1 MHNYVNEFIK
11 KHLFMVLNMVKNDN
25 MDIVKFQKEYCFKC
39 GSFTEEY
46 GNYNIKCMTCIKKR
60 LYLNKEKINMK
71 AVTIMSGGLDSTTLL
86 SHIIKQGIYDKIYV
100 LSFNY
105 GQKHSKELEYAKAS
119 VLELNNRVKNITH
132 KIIDIT
138 SIQDFISVGSLT
150 GIEDV
155 PHAMYDDESQKRTI
169 VPNRNMIMLSIAAG
183 YACKIGARHLYY
195 GAHKSDYAI
204 YPDCR
209 LEFIKALDTAIHLG
223 NINEGLELKAPFA
236 QRTKDEIVM
245 LGINMGTRLDLTW
258 SCYEGGEK
266 PCLKC
271 GTCLERT
278 EAFMKNNYQD
288 PALSD
293 HEWHKAREIYLKEKN
308 GEKNG
313 MTITTQE
320 YNIVKG

>member
-1 MHNYVNEFIK
+1 
-11 KHLFMVLNMVKNDN
+11 
-25 MDIVKFQKEYCFKC
+25 
-39 GSFTEEY
+39 
-46 GNYNIKCMTCIKKR
+46 
-60 LYLNKEKINMK
+60 MK

-86 SHIIKQGIYDKIYV
+86 SHIIKQNVYDEIYV

-105 GQKHSKELEYAKAS
+105 GQRHSKELEYAKAS
-119 VLELNNRVKNITH
+119 ILELGNKFNITH

-138 SIQDFISVGSLT
+138 SIQDFISVGSIVGL
-150 GIEDV
+150 EDV
-155 PHAMYDDESQKRTI
+155 PHAMYDDDSQKKTI

-183 YACKIGARHLYY
+183 YACKVGAKHLYY

-223 NINEGLELKAPFA
+223 NINEGIELKAPFA

-258 SCYEGGEK
+258 SCYEGKER

-278 EAFMKNNYQD
+278 EAFMKNNHQD
-288 PALSD
+288 PALND
-293 HEWHKAREIYLKEKN
+293 KEWHKAREIYLTEKN
-308 GEKNG
+308 GE
-313 MTITTQE
+313 MTVTTEE
-320 YNIVKG
+320 YNIIKG